1 MNEYLHTI
9 ILGIL
14 QGLGE
19 FLPISSSGHLLLAPY
34 LFGWNEMGDNA
45 KLVYDCALHVGT
57 TAALI
62 IFFWKDLTSI
72 FGALI
77 KKEVKAEPNRRLAWL
92 LLMGCVPAAIIG
104 VLGES
109 KIEAI
114 FRNSPRSIATALIVM
129 GVILWIADRLSKRN
143 RGYET
148 LKPWEAISIG
158 LAQALAL
165 IPGVSRSGA
174 TLTAGLSMGLSREAA
189 ARFSFLMS
197 APITLGAALWA
208 FRHLVKTPPNAH
220 YVGLLVVGAITSAV
234 VGYVCIAFMLNYIK
248 KHSMTLFTVYRL
260 VLGVGVFVVW
270 YMRQ

>member
-1 MNEYLHTI
+1 MHDYIHTI

-34 LFGWNEMGDNA
+34 LFGWKEMADNA
-45 KLVYDCALHVGT
+45 KLVFDCALHVGT
-57 TAALI
+57 TTALI
-62 IFFWKDLTSI
+62 IYFWKDLTSI
-72 FGALI
+72 FGSVFN
-77 KKEVKAEPNRRLAWL
+77 KKVEAAPNRRMAWL

-104 VLGES
+104 ALGES

-114 FRNSPRSIATALIVM
+114 FRDNPLSIASALMIM
-129 GVILWIADRLSKRN
+129 GVVLWVADRLGRRN
-143 RGYET
+143 RQYDA
-148 LKPWEAISIG
+148 LKPWEAITIG

-174 TLTAGLSMGLSREAA
+174 TLTAGLCLGLNREAA

-208 FRHLVKTPPNAH
+208 FRHLLKTPFDMH
-220 YVGLLVVGAITSAV
+220 YVVLMVIGAVTSAV
-234 VGYVCIAFMLNYIK
+234 VGYLCIAFMLNYLK

-270 YMRQ
+270 FMRR

>member
-1 MNEYLHTI
+1 MHEYIQSI

-34 LFGWNEMGDNA
+34 LFGWKEMASNT

-57 TAALI
+57 TTALI
-62 IFFWKDLTSI
+62 VFFRKDLASI
-72 FGALI
+72 FGALLS
-77 KKEVKAEPNRRLAWL
+77 KDKQAEPNRRLAGL

-109 KIEAI
+109 KIEEL
-114 FRNSPRSIATALIVM
+114 FRNNPLSIATALMLM
-129 GVILWIADRLSKRN
+129 GIILWVADRLSKRD
-143 RGYET
+143 RGYEG
-148 LKPWEAISIG
+148 LKPWEAITIG

-174 TLTAGLSMGLSREAA
+174 TLTAGLCMGLNREAA

-197 APITLGAALWA
+197 APITLGAAIWS
-208 FRHLVKTPPNAH
+208 FRHLIESPPTGH
-220 YVGLLVVGAITSAV
+220 FIVLMIIGVVTSSV
-234 VGYVCIAFMLNYIK
+234 VGYLCIAFMLNYIK
-248 KHSMTLFTVYRL
+248 KHSMTLFTAYRL
-260 VLGVGVFVVW
+260 VLGVSVFIVW
-270 YMRQ
+270 FMRR

>member
-1 MNEYLHTI
+1 MHEYIQSI

-34 LFGWNEMGDNA
+34 LFGWKEMPDA
-45 KLVYDCALHVGT
+45 QKLVFDCALHVGT
-57 TAALI
+57 TTALI

-77 KKEVKAEPNRRLAWL
+77 SQKSEAAPNRRLAWL
-92 LLMGCVPAAIIG
+92 LILGCVPAAIIG
-104 VLGES
+104 ALGES
-109 KIEAI
+109 KIEEL
-114 FRNSPRSIATALIVM
+114 FRNNYLSIATALMVM
-129 GVILWIADRLSKRN
+129 GIILFVADRMGRKARSFD
-143 RGYET
+143 T
-148 LKPWEAISIG
+148 LKPWEAITIG

-174 TLTAGLSMGLSREAA
+174 TLTAGLALGLSREAA

-197 APITLGAALWA
+197 APITLGAAVWA
-208 FRHLVKTPPNAH
+208 SRHLIGQALDVH
-220 YVGLLVVGAITSAV
+220 YLTIMAIGAVTSAV

-260 VLGVGVFVVW
+260 VLGVAVFVVW
-270 YMRQ
+270 FSRR